1 MCVEVLT
8 CDEPYI
14 EQSQLLCKKVL
25 FSQSLR
31 PLRKA
36 FADLKKVIRSTKFC
50 RSDLDFFES
59 PGLHHWPQKLKFW
72 ENIKTAL
79 RYYPLKH
86 VYHKWMS
93 YDVWFLRYKAQWTE
107 LFCHFDPSNN
117 PKNQNFEK
125 MKKRTAYIIILHL
138 CTTNDDYMMYGSSD
152 IKCNRHNFLSFWAM
166 FCSFTPPTNWKF
178 LKKWKYLEISLF
190 YTCLTQMTIICMVS
204 EKWNTTGV
212 MSCHFGLFFAFYTL
226 PLEIL
231 SF

>member
-31 PLRKA
+31 PLKKA

-93 YDVWFLRYKAQWTE
+93 YDV
-107 LFCHFDPSNN
+107 
-117 PKNQNFEK
+117 
-125 MKKRTAYIIILHL
+125 
-138 CTTNDDYMMYGSSD
+138 
-152 IKCNRHNFLSFWAM
+152 
-166 FCSFTPPTNWKF
+166 
-178 LKKWKYLEISLF
+178 
-190 YTCLTQMTIICMVS
+190 CLPQMTIICMVS
-204 EKWNTTGV
+204 EKWNMTGV

>member
-1 MCVEVLT
+1 MHNQLCTLICCCVCGGAHMWWALYWT
-8 CDEPYI
+8 EPASLQESFVFPI
-14 EQSQLLCKKVL
+14 SQTPQEGIC
-25 FSQSLR
+25 R
-31 PLRKA
+31 P
-36 FADLKKVIRSTKFC
+36 KKVIRSTKFC

-93 YDVWFLRYKAQWTE
+93 YDV
-107 LFCHFDPSNN
+107 
-117 PKNQNFEK
+117 
-125 MKKRTAYIIILHL
+125 
-138 CTTNDDYMMYGSSD
+138 
-152 IKCNRHNFLSFWAM
+152 
-166 FCSFTPPTNWKF
+166 
-178 LKKWKYLEISLF
+178 
-190 YTCLTQMTIICMVS
+190 CLPQMTIICMVS
-204 EKWNTTGV
+204 EKWNMTGV